1 MTETLLFDQIFIYN
15 TGQGN
20 HVFTEEEKMN
30 LSCAIT
36 FGLTGVI
43 AVTLIYYFYTEWN
56 AE

>member
-1 MTETLLFDQIFIYN
+1 MTETLLFFRIFIYN

-20 HVFTEEEKMN
+20 HVFKEEKKMD

-36 FGLTGVI
+36 FGLAGVV